1 MSQYTTRPLKEQDIE
16 SIIAIDALVTGVRE
30 KGGPDRAGFWRG
42 LLSIYSPVPLEDS
55 GGTPGIESVVQ
66 PHMCVVAEA
75 ASPSGASA
83 GPRIAGFIIGDV
95 QSWQFGIPRHGRI
108 VTIGV
113 HPEHRRHGVASLLA
127 EALLDTFRKMGLPFV
142 HCLARPEDTLG
153 EFFRSVGFS
162 RSDFEILEK
171 SL

>member
-1 MSQYTTRPLKEQDIE
+1 MTQYTTRPMKVQDIE
-16 SIIAIDALVTGVRE
+16 SIIAIDALVTGVKE

-42 LLSIYSPVPLEDS
+42 LLSIYSAVPLEES
-55 GGTPGIESVVQ
+55 GPAPVSEAVVQ
-66 PHMCVVAEA
+66 PHMCVVAEV
-75 ASPSGASA
+75 ASPG
-83 GPRIAGFIIGDV
+83 RLAGFIIGDV

-127 EALLDTFRKMGLPFV
+127 EALLDTFRKMGLPSV
-142 HCLARPEDTLG
+142 HCLARPDDPLG

-162 RSDFEILEK
+162 KSDFEILEK
-171 SL
+171 KV